1 MPKVT
6 LDVNL
11 LANVAL
17 AVLVVELVGKITYK
31 TPTLF
36 YG

>member
-11 LANVAL
+11 LVNVTL
-17 AVLVVELVGKITYK
+17 AVVVVELVGKIT
-31 TPTLF
+31 
-36 YG
+36 GWW

>member
-11 LANVAL
+11 LVNVAL
-17 AVLVVELVGKITYK
+17 AVVVVELVGKIT
-31 TPTLF
+31 
-36 YG
+36 GWW

>member
-11 LANVAL
+11 LDNVAL
-17 AVLVVELVGKITYK
+17 AVLVVELVGKIT
-31 TPTLF
+31 
-36 YG
+36 GWW

>member
-1 MPKVT
+1 MPKVA

-17 AVLVVELVGKITYK
+17 AVVVVELVGKVT
-31 TPTLF
+31 
-36 YG
+36 GWW

>member
-1 MPKVT
+1 MPKVN

-17 AVLVVELVGKITYK
+17 AVLVVELVGKIT
-31 TPTLF
+31 
-36 YG
+36 GWW

>member
-17 AVLVVELVGKITYK
+17 AVLVIELVGKIT
-31 TPTLF
+31 
-36 YG
+36 GWW

>member
-11 LANVAL
+11 LANVEL
-17 AVLVVELVGKITYK
+17 AVLVVELVGKIT
-31 TPTLF
+31 
-36 YG
+36 GWW